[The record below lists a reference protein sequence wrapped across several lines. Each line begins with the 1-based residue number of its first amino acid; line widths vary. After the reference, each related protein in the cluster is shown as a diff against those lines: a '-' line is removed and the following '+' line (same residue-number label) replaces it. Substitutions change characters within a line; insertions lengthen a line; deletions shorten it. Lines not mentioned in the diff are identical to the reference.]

1 MVAFK
6 EEMVDVGG
14 TKVHTMKGG
23 SGEPLLLLHGAGGNN
38 GWLKSIDALAE
49 KYTVYYPS
57 HPGYGKSERPEWLET
72 IPDMAAFYT
81 WYLETLGLEG
91 IRAVGFSMGGWL
103 AAEMAALSRHS
114 FSRLILV
121 DAVGIKPK
129 QGEIKDIFIIPPE
142 EVAELSFYDANQIP
156 EYDKI
161 YNSSPTPED
170 RNLSER
176 DREMAVRICWKPY
189 MHSPRLPH
197 ILGRVSIP
205 TAIIWGREDQLV
217 PLECGELY
225 QQVIPESTLTI
236 INNCGHSPQI
246 EKPDEFVETALSF
259 LQ

>member
-91 IRAVGFSMGGWL
+91 IRAVGFSMGGWIASEI
-103 AAEMAALSRHS
+103 AATCGHS
-114 FSRLILV
+114 FSKLMLV
-121 DAVGIKPK
+121 GAVGIKPN
-129 QGEIKDIFIIPPE
+129 
-142 EVAELSFYDANQIP
+142 VAEIADLFLSLI
-156 EYDKI
+156 
-161 YNSSPTPED
+161 
-170 RNLSER
+170 
-176 DREMAVRICWKPY
+176 
-189 MHSPRLPH
+189 H
-197 ILGRVSIP
+197 I
-205 TAIIWGREDQLV
+205 
-217 PLECGELY
+217 
-225 QQVIPESTLTI
+225 
-236 INNCGHSPQI
+236 
-246 EKPDEFVETALSF
+246 
-259 LQ
+259 